1 MAPKQP
7 KDIPISR
14 ALGRFVG
21 HLWTAAA
28 GPGEK
33 KPKKTH
39 TVREST
45 VESPGEI
52 DGQPVILRRTTIEE
66 VEFRDSLP
74 PAPPKRD

>member
-1 MAPKQP
+1 MPPKDP

-28 GPGEK
+28 GPPGK
-33 KPKKTH
+33 TAKKTH

-45 VESPGEI
+45 VESPGEV
-52 DGQPVILRRTTIEE
+52 DGKPVILRRTTIEE
-66 VEFRDSLP
+66 IEFRDT
-74 PAPPKRD
+74 APPPQKRD